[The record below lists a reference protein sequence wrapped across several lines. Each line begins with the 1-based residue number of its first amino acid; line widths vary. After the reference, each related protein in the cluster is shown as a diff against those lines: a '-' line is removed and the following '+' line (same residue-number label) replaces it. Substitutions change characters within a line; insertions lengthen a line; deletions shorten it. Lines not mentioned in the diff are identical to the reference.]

1 MSHSPK
7 KRLNV
12 HLVNVN
18 KPTKNHVN
26 LARRALNHVLHD
38 HVKII
43 LNHVTIIRVNVTVNT
58 AINAT
63 VDVEVDVKVDVVA
76 EDQIVWLID

>member
-7 KRLNV
+7 KTVKCSPCKR
-12 HLVNVN
+12 
-18 KPTKNHVN
+18 KPIKNHVN

-43 LNHVTIIRVNVTVNT
+43 LNHVTFVKRHVNT

-63 VDVEVDVKVDVVA
+63 VDVEVDVKVTS
-76 EDQIVWLID
+76 